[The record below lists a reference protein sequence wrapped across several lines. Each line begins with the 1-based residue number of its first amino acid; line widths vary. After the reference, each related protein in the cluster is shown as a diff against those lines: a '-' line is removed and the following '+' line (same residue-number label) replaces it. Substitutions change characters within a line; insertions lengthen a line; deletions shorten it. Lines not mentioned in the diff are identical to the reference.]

1 MSYCNKKILKKFHFE
16 GRPST
21 YALGTYEIFKIK
33 LPGYESFHM
42 GLKKFLAESM
52 QKWLS
57 NLRMNFALYI
67 VKVEKKNSSENKMP
81 LVKVVPNDPCYCS
94 KFSFHGRNLK
104 NESARA

>member
-1 MSYCNKKILKKFHFE
+1 M
-16 GRPST
+16 GT

-67 VKVEKKNSSENKMP
+67 IKVEKKNSSENKMP
-81 LVKVVPNDPCYCS
+81 LVKVVPVIVPN
-94 KFSFHGRNLK
+94 FRLMA
-104 NESARA
+104 EI